1 MLSADGP
8 MGEQQKQRPEA
19 AAVVATEGSA
29 GVEPPASSTA
39 GVVTSSGDE
48 RGETGETG
56 VSGGG
61 LMPPASTLREVGRE
75 GDIMTKRRRR

>member
-1 MLSADGP
+1 MLSGDGP
-8 MGEQQKQRPEA
+8 MGEQEKQRPEA
-19 AAVVATEGSA
+19 AAVATEGSA

-48 RGETGETG
+48 RGDTGETG

-61 LMPPASTLREVGRE
+61 LSPPASTLRGVGRE